1 MSFKSIIEKFI
12 ALVTG
17 NNGESEQPQDEN
29 QEQNF
34 EQNSEESFNLEF
46 DEPAVEQESWSTQ
59 DSETPVE
66 HADDQVHNPEFF
78 HEEELH

>member
-17 NNGESEQPQDEN
+17 NDGENEQPQEEN
-29 QEQNF
+29 QEQQF

-46 DEPAVEQESWSTQ
+46 DEPVVEQESWSTQ

-66 HADDQVHNPEFF
+66 HACDQVHNPEFF